1 MAEQLSLMSV
11 FAHPDDEQGVSGAL
25 IKYGRMG
32 VNTTLICGTRG
43 EVGEIA
49 PETNATPETLGQVRE
64 QEMRCA
70 AQVIGVKNLYLLD
83 YRDSGMVG
91 TPENQD
97 PRALNQANLLQVAG
111 QVIRVVRKQKPQVMT
126 TFDSW
131 GGYGHPDHLQIHR
144 ATLLAFFLAGNPD
157 AYPEQ
162 FAEGL
167 EPWTPLKLYFSA
179 FARSRLTAYLEYME
193 AEGKEVPEFFK
204 DFERRALPDEA
215 ITTRLDVAEFAKLKL
230 QSLLCHATQLGPKTY
245 FRQMPEDLWLSGAKT
260 ENFVLAEA
268 RTERPLDVETDL
280 FEGID

>member
-1 MAEQLSLMSV
+1 MSV
-11 FAHPDDEQGVSGAL
+11 FAHPDDEQGVSGAFV
-25 IKYGRMG
+25 KYGRMG
-32 VNTTLICGTRG
+32 VNTTLVCGTRG

-70 AQVIGVKNLYLLD
+70 AEVIGVKNLYLLD

-97 PRALNQANLLQVAG
+97 RRALHQADLLQVAG
-111 QVIRVVRKQKPQVMT
+111 QIIRIVRKERPQVMT

-131 GGYGHPDHLQIHR
+131 GGYGHPDHIQIHK

-162 FAEGL
+162 LVDGL

-179 FARSRLTAYLEYME
+179 FARSRFTKYMEYMQ

-204 DFERRALPDEA
+204 DFERRSLPDEV
-215 ITTRLDVAEFAKLKL
+215 ITTQVDVAEYAKLKL
-230 QSLLCHATQLGPKTY
+230 QSLLCHATQLGPNTY

-260 ENFVLAEA
+260 ETFVLAEA
-268 RTERPLDVETDL
+268 RIERPREVETDL
-280 FEGID
+280 FEGVA

>member
-1 MAEQLSLMSV
+1 MSV
-11 FAHPDDEQGVSGAL
+11 FAHPDDEQGVSGAF

-32 VNTTLICGTRG
+32 VNTTLVCGTRG

-97 PRALNQANLLQVAG
+97 PRALHQANLMQVAG
-111 QVIRVVRKQKPQVMT
+111 QVIRIVRKEKPQVMT

-131 GGYGHPDHLQIHR
+131 GGYGHPDHIQIHK

-162 FAEGL
+162 LAEGL

-204 DFERRALPDEA
+204 DFERRALPDEI
-215 ITTRLDVAEFAKLKL
+215 ITTRLDVAEYATLKL
-230 QSLLCHATQLGPKTY
+230 QSLLCHATQLGPQTY

-268 RTERPLDVETDL
+268 RTERPQDVETDL
-280 FEGID
+280 FEGIA